1 VGPRPLKARQRGRP
15 FSPPAA
21 LESAEA
27 PRHDGHGLVVAD
39 LSKHYG
45 NRTAVRG
52 VSLHVRPGTVHGLV
66 GPNGSGKTT
75 VLRSVLGLV
84 EPDAGTIRVLGGE
97 RQHAARRPRGGLAGL
112 VDDPRFYPYLTAH
125 QNLEL
130 LTVLDGGDADRSG
143 RVGAVLERVGL
154 AETADRKVAAFSLGM
169 RQRLGLAAALLR
181 RPRVLLL
188 DEPANGLDPAA
199 TGELWQVVRE
209 LAADGGAVLLSS
221 HDLAAIDEVC
231 DAVTVLRHGE
241 VAWSGPLAQLRAQAP
256 APESLLATSDDAMAT
271 AIAVRLGVPVADRT
285 GGVRIT
291 AATHALDELTVALG
305 QARIAIRSLTPGA
318 SPLRTL
324 FAQLTEGTSSPLS
337 SDARDDP
344 PGPVDSARRPVA
356 TSRRRRRSGAGDVAA
371 VCAVEARKLV
381 AQTKLRLLIAA
392 CLVAPFAFA
401 AVVRLSGNL
410 PSDTL
415 YGRWVLQSGAALPL
429 VVLAVTASWAFPL
442 LTSVVAGDS
451 FAAEDRLG
459 TWPTLLT
466 RSRPASAI
474 VTGKCVVAATAA
486 VGAVALLGAS
496 AVAAGILF
504 AGWAPLVG
512 LSGTLLPAPHAF
524 ALVALAW
531 AATLPAALAWTSFAL
546 LLSAATRNAVVGIGV
561 PALLG
566 VVLQLAWIVDAP
578 PLVRELLPSA
588 ALDSW
593 HNLFETPAS
602 AGPLLGSIAVAIAW
616 GMLGVAGLA
625 TVLRRRDAVGG

>member
-1 VGPRPLKARQRGRP
+1 MGPPLNARQYGSP
-15 FSPPAA
+15 SSPPAA
-21 LESAEA
+21 LGPGKAA
-27 PRHDGHGLVVAD
+27 PQDGHGLVVTD
-39 LSKHYG
+39 LTKHYG

-52 VSLHVRPGTVHGLV
+52 VSLQVRPGTVHGLV

-84 EPDAGTIRVLGGE
+84 QPDLGTIHVLGGQ
-97 RQHAARRPRGGLAGL
+97 RRDAARRPRGGLAGL
-112 VDDPRFYPYLTAH
+112 VDDPRFYPYLTAQ

-130 LTVLDGGDADRSG
+130 LTVLDGGDERRHG
-143 RVGAVLERVGL
+143 RAGAVLERVGL
-154 AETADRKVAAFSLGM
+154 SGTADRKVAAFSLGM

-181 RPRVLLL
+181 RPTVLLL

-199 TGELWQVVRE
+199 ASELWHVVRE
-209 LAADGGAVLLSS
+209 LAAEGGAVLLSS

-271 AIAVRLGVPVADRT
+271 AIAGRLGVPVADRP
-285 GGVRIT
+285 GGVRIV
-291 AATHALDELTVALG
+291 AAAHALDELTVALG
-305 QARIAIRSLTPGA
+305 QARIGIRSLTPGA
-318 SPLRTL
+318 SPLRAL
-324 FAQLTEGTSSPLS
+324 FAALTEGTSSPLPLV
-337 SDARDDP
+337 APEDP
-344 PGPVDSARRPVA
+344 SGALDGARRPVA
-356 TSRRRRRSGAGDVAA
+356 TSRRSWRTGAGDVAA
-371 VCAVEARKLV
+371 VCAVEARKLL
-381 AQTKLRLLIAA
+381 AQTKLRLLVAA
-392 CLVAPFAFA
+392 CLVTPFAFA
-401 AVVRLSGNL
+401 AVVALSGNL

-474 VTGKCVVAATAA
+474 ATGKCVVAAAAA

-496 AVAAGILF
+496 AVAAGIVF

-531 AATLPAALAWTSFAL
+531 AATLPAALAWTSLAL
-546 LLSAATRNAVVGIGV
+546 LLSAATRNAVLGIGV

-578 PLVRELLPSA
+578 PLVREMLPSA
-588 ALDSW
+588 ALDTW

-616 GMLGVAGLA
+616 GILGMAGLA
-625 TVLRRRDAVGG
+625 MVVRRRDAVGA